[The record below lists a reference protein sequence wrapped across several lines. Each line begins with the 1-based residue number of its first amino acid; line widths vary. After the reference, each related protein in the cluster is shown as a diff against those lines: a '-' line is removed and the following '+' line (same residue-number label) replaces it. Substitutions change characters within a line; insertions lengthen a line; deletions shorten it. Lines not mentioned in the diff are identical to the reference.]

1 MKDKMITETAD
12 VIARLEG
19 IVVHGQQLGRQ
30 LGFPTAN
37 LGLEGLKGQV
47 PSTGVYAA
55 YCQLPDGRVYR
66 AMVNVGFRPTVDRL
80 THRLSI
86 EAHLLD
92 FSDDLYGKLLKLTI
106 VRRIR
111 DERKMETLEQLKKQL
126 AKDLAAVS
134 ASETSIK

>member
-1 MKDKMITETAD
+1 MMMEAAD
-12 VIARLEG
+12 GMARMEG
-19 IVVHGQQLGRQ
+19 VVVHGQQLGRQ

-47 PSTGVYAA
+47 PRTGVYAA
-55 YCQLPDGRVYR
+55 YCLLPDGRTFR
-66 AMVNVGFRPTVDRL
+66 AMVNVGFRPTVDKL

-92 FSDDLYGKLLKLTI
+92 FSEDLYGKLLKLTI
-106 VRRIR
+106 VHRIR
-111 DERKMETLEQLKKQL
+111 DERKMDTLEQLKTQL

-134 ASETSIK
+134 DSLVI